1 MSTSQSNYGI
11 DKMLFIKTFYSQM
24 SQKKHYVNKYDKCN
38 GLTLCIVRNTVL
50 WSDLPV
56 SY

>member
-24 SQKKHYVNKYDKCN
+24 SQKKKKHYVNKYDKCN
-38 GLTLCIVRNTVL
+38 GLTLYIVRNT
-50 WSDLPV
+50 DL
-56 SY
+56 